1 MWEIVCIIN
10 LKVDKMWGFKCIL
23 FCVLFYLVLVDVFY
37 FCKNVIDDD
46 VCLDNVV
53 CEDCG
58 RLFSYFECR
67 CEEGFVEIDF
77 FGLIR
82 GGSVVIVCIGM
93 G

>member
-1 MWEIVCIIN
+1 MYIN
-10 LKVDKMWGFKCIL
+10 
-23 FCVLFYLVLVDVFY
+23 
-37 FCKNVIDDD
+37 
-46 VCLDNVV
+46 
-53 CEDCG
+53 
-58 RLFSYFECR
+58 FECR